1 MAGHLLQPA
10 ITIIRL
16 PITIAG
22 RQWRLATSK
31 YIFTKK
37 GLICIT
43 NKHPPQTLI
52 PALLFFHTSVF
63 LH

>member
-1 MAGHLLQPA
+1 MAGHLLHQPLLLFFY
-10 ITIIRL
+10 R
-16 PITIAG
+16 ITIAG
-22 RQWRLATSK
+22 MQWRLATSK

-63 LH
+63 IH